1 MDSPDTTSTGLKRF
15 ALTLHYDGRTL
26 HGWQLQKRVVTVQG
40 EIEDVLKQITGARRP
55 VIGSGRTDAGVHAL
69 GQVASAD
76 LPERWTAVDLRSALN
91 ALLPRTIWVKE
102 IRRVPSDFHPR
113 FHATRRSY
121 LYRVGTSPDRFSP
134 FRRGF
139 CWALP
144 EGLALDPTLLDR
156 CAEAIPG
163 ERSFRRFAKAGQPER
178 GDRSR
183 VESARWSLDP
193 DGTASFEISADRY
206 LHHMVRYLVGTMV
219 EVSVGRR
226 PLDDMT
232 ELLNEPD
239 TSLRTSRPAPPEGLF
254 LAHVRYPEDG
264 WEACEERDPAPETDT
279 RSTPGSGEPS
289 RPSPTFI
296 RTQFGSHS

>member
-26 HGWQLQKRVVTVQG
+26 HGWQLQKRVATVQG
-40 EIEDVLKQITGARRP
+40 EIEDVLKRITGTRRP

-69 GQVASAD
+69 GQVASVD
-76 LPERWTAVDLRSALN
+76 LPERWEAVELRSALN
-91 ALLPRTIWVKE
+91 ALLPRSIWVSE
-102 IRRVPSDFHPR
+102 IRRVPPDFHPR

-121 LYRVGTSPDRFSP
+121 LYRVETSPDRFSP

-144 EGLALDPTLLDR
+144 EGLALDPELLDR
-156 CAEAIPG
+156 CAAAIPG
-163 ERSFRRFAKAGQPER
+163 ERSFRRFAKSGQPER

-183 VESARWSLDP
+183 VESAGWTFDP
-193 DGTASFEISADRY
+193 DGTANFEISADRY

-226 PLDDMT
+226 PLDDMI

-239 TSLRTSRPAPPEGLF
+239 TTLRTSRPAPPEGLF
-254 LAHVRYPEDG
+254 LANVRYPEARWQG
-264 WEACEERDPAPETDT
+264 CTERDPPSEADAP
-279 RSTPGSGEPS
+279 SSPGSGQPA
-289 RPSPTFI
+289 RPSI
-296 RTQFGSHS
+296 SLRTQFGSHS